1 MHIELEPA
9 RELVAARAAAART
22 ILTDAGAPNYAE
34 IEMGFSL
41 AGDPG
46 RYAFILQRCGKLTPH
61 QARVQAEERAAAAET
76 ERDQLRAE
84 LDQRSRRV
92 SDHQEGRPMSLP
104 ETLGLPHREAPQA
117 DARVRLT

>member
-1 MHIELEPA
+1 MHIELEVA

-22 ILTDAGAPNYAE
+22 ILQDAGAPNYAE

-46 RYAFILQRCGKLTPH
+46 RYAFILQRCAKLTPH

-84 LDQRSRRV
+84 LDQRSRRA
-92 SDHQEGRPMSLP
+92 SDHQEG
-104 ETLGLPHREAPQA
+104 
-117 DARVRLT
+117 